1 MNSEKAPVDT
11 AKTAV
16 ITLSNEGAVL
26 GVRLSSILNNPSV
39 FLHTSVEQR
48 FSGIRFDK
56 LLDIASNIFI
66 NFRRII
72 FIGPTGVAVRAFGP
86 RVGHKTTDPAI
97 VAVDVC
103 GRYAISLL
111 SGHEGGAN
119 ELAVLVANCLGAEPI
134 ITTTTEARKN
144 LIVGVGCRKDT
155 QSSSILEAITSTL
168 SEAGLEVSNIRL
180 IASVDIKINESG
192 LIDAA
197 QILGIPLRFI
207 KSEEIRKNHYAFER
221 SERVDAQFG
230 LPAVAE
236 PSAILAGR
244 RTELIVKKKKLKGV
258 TIAVAR
264 ENCTSSE

>member
-11 AKTAV
+11 VKTAV
-16 ITLSNEGAVL
+16 IMLSNEGAVL
-26 GVRLSSILNNPSV
+26 GVKLSSILNNPSV
-39 FLHTSVEQR
+39 FLHASVQQR
-48 FSGIRFDK
+48 FSGIRFDR
-56 LLDIASNIFI
+56 LLDIASNIFGG
-66 NFRRII
+66 FRRIV

-86 RVGHKTTDPAI
+86 HAGHKTTDPA
-97 VAVDVC
+97 VVVVDVC

-134 ITTTTEARKN
+134 ITTTTEARRN
-144 LIVGVGCRKDT
+144 LIVGVGCRRDT
-155 QSSSILEAITSTL
+155 HSSSILDAITSTL
-168 SEAGLEVSNIRL
+168 SEAGLEVSNVRL
-180 IASVDIKINESG
+180 IASADIKSNESG
-192 LIDAA
+192 LIEASR
-197 QILGIPLRFI
+197 ILGIPLRFI
-207 KSEEIRKNHYAFER
+207 QSEEIRKDHYAFER
-221 SERVDAQFG
+221 SELVNSRVG

-244 RTELIVKKKKLKGV
+244 RTELIIKKKKLGGV